1 MESSSVSR
9 SSSVVSATEVSPLL
23 VRTSSQ
29 SDEEEENSPRA
40 KLLDELLD
48 KAGYGLFHVILVLV
62 AGWALAS
69 DSVEVQCISFVAPV
83 LEEDTSSIKPSP
95 LQQGALDSIIFLG
108 MMVGGYLWGAWSD
121 LVGRRTC
128 LIISLSV
135 NWLFGLASSLS
146 PDFASFLF
154 FRFGSGVG

>member
-1 MESSSVSR
+1 MESSS
-9 SSSVVSATEVSPLL
+9 SSSSSAVNEVSPLL
-23 VRTSSQ
+23 VRTYT
-29 SDEEEENSPRA
+29 DEEGKNGEESSPRG

-48 KAGYGLFHVILVLV
+48 KAGYGFFHVLLVLV

-83 LEEDTSSIKPSP
+83 LDAKNATIHPTTLE
-95 LQQGALDSIIFLG
+95 QGALDSVIFVG
-108 MMVGGYLWGAWSD
+108 MMVGGYVWGAWSD

-128 LIISLSV
+128 LITSLTV
-135 NWLFGLASSLS
+135 NGVFGLASSLS
-146 PDFASFLF
+146 PNFPLFIF